1 MNDFTKD
8 ELIAIRDNL
17 SAAYTPEEN
26 SILYGIYE
34 KIQSMIDNYPEIYHL
49 PKDAKI
55 GDKITIPASD
65 KGWIIK

>member
-1 MNDFTKD
+1 MNDFTKE
-8 ELIAIRDNL
+8 ELIYLHNHIDFQLLKN
-17 SAAYTPEEN
+17 
-26 SILYGIYE
+26 